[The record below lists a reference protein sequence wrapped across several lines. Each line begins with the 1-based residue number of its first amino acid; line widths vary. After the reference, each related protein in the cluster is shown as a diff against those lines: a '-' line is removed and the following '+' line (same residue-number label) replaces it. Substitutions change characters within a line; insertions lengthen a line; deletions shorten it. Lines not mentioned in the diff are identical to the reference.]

1 MSSARSTT
9 FMINLISG
17 QEFEVQAFSN
27 RVSDLKDAIE
37 KFKAIPAY
45 DQTLVCDGAE
55 LHNLAKVDPGSN
67 LLLVIGNSF
76 TNMAREFIL
85 NTSSGYGHVYRPL
98 WGRPSSQMD
107 AQALLQSCTVAAQR
121 RQMEGCEVNQQLVY
135 LSQEHMEDYL
145 SRLETCDMALEAEA
159 RRNQIFTDRYDM
171 DILNLTQGDTP
182 MKALL
187 DYRERCW
194 DDSQVE
200 RARRSAQERDLVFVD
215 PVEAEVL
222 KNWENTCIDSSTWA
236 LWRWRHADEVPAS
249 GDELGAGWR
258 ELLRVSGGQPRP
270 IRWPTLPAAPVL
282 TLDLELGAIL
292 ICGQSVEPQDSW
304 RLLEGAGCSCWVVQS
319 MLLQQMLED
328 GTWTAENWRR
338 VFADFRLEIRTC
350 SFLILEPSCQ
360 PMSWRTKICKSL
372 MELRVEA
379 VGCLLS
385 LSMMASALQVPTA
398 MYIDCS
404 ATSTT
409 ITPVFEGYMITDG
422 IVRAD
427 SGDCR
432 EVLPSAVAQSLE
444 CCPIDTR
451 RLLDRKGVLYGAC
464 SAKMLDHGSGE
475 SIEELKRKMKPMKL
489 QIESR
494 GTLYRGVCQVL
505 HESYRRFILV
515 TREQYEI
522 EGIIAL
528 NHIHL

>member
-1 MSSARSTT
+1 
-9 FMINLISG
+9 
-17 QEFEVQAFSN
+17 
-27 RVSDLKDAIE
+27 
-37 KFKAIPAY
+37 
-45 DQTLVCDGAE
+45 
-55 LHNLAKVDPGSN
+55 
-67 LLLVIGNSF
+67 
-76 TNMAREFIL
+76 
-85 NTSSGYGHVYRPL
+85 
-98 WGRPSSQMD
+98 
-107 AQALLQSCTVAAQR
+107 
-121 RQMEGCEVNQQLVY
+121 
-135 LSQEHMEDYL
+135 
-145 SRLETCDMALEAEA
+145 
-159 RRNQIFTDRYDM
+159 
-171 DILNLTQGDTP
+171 

-187 DYRERCW
+187 DYRESW
-194 DDSQVE
+194 F
-200 RARRSAQERDLVFVD
+200 LVWLLFSGS
-215 PVEAEVL
+215 ESLREKFAE
-222 KNWENTCIDSSTWA
+222 
-236 LWRWRHADEVPAS
+236 DEVPAS

-350 SFLILEPSCQ
+350 SFLSLEPSCQ

-385 LSMMASALQVPTA
+385 LSMMASALQVMLAFQRSQSEGT
-398 MYIDCS
+398 
-404 ATSTT
+404 
-409 ITPVFEGYMITDG
+409 GYMITDG

-464 SAKMLDHGSGE
+464 SAKMLDHGSGQ
-475 SIEELKRKMKPMKL
+475 P
-489 QIESR
+489 
-494 GTLYRGVCQVL
+494 
-505 HESYRRFILV
+505 
-515 TREQYEI
+515 
-522 EGIIAL
+522 A
-528 NHIHL
+528 